1 MLYFWKQTNKQ
12 TMCGIETVFA
22 SKLKHKQ
29 IYTAQNSNLSSF
41 Y

>member
-1 MLYFWKQTNKQ
+1 MLYFWKNNNYVS
-12 TMCGIETVFA
+12 GIEMACA
-22 SKLKHKQ
+22 SKLKHEQ